1 MESLKDFRAHTPQPQ
16 KPTWHIKH
24 TKVDCC
30 AEKQVSGGISII
42 SIVISCCHH
51 IDYHPS
57 IVLLH
62 FICNDIRVWNL
73 RKDTSLLLVLVKC
86 QYPGILTI
94 YNHVRNL
101 VLYLHKLNS
110 TSLLFSWQVL
120 TSYSIDKAMPLK
132 TNHNSTKLSTPQISN
147 IKHLSYSC

>member
-1 MESLKDFRAHTPQPQ
+1 MN
-16 KPTWHIKH
+16 
-24 TKVDCC
+24 CC

-42 SIVISCCHH
+42 STVISYCHH

-62 FICNDIRVWNL
+62 FICNDISVWNL

-94 YNHVRNL
+94 YNHVRNQ

-132 TNHNSTKLSTPQISN
+132 TNHNSTKVINTTN
-147 IKHLSYSC
+147 IKYQAHFLFMLGLN